1 MSVQGKAREPRYPNV
16 SLKVNKTQQKH
27 QEQQGGCSQG
37 PTRSFPTPPG
47 SPTPPWPPALVCPP
61 PTPYPPPQLQG
72 SQERR
77 WGDTQS
83 PRDCRLLAE
92 KGPQDA
98 GEGAEAWNSR
108 HRLALSHADPGQ
120 QHILSEHWYPHSSK
134 EGGVQRPPG
143 SYEGQDSLV
152 LMVWCLVWDLGP
164 TPRPTSLCSMCS
176 VLSQELK
183 GPS

>member
-1 MSVQGKAREPRYPNV
+1 MLLPNSTWIAYFPLATCPGVSSTHTIPTSPAARKPRE
-16 SLKVNKTQQKH
+16 KVG
-27 QEQQGGCSQG
+27 EIPRVC
-37 PTRSFPTPPG
+37 RS
-47 SPTPPWPPALVCPP
+47 
-61 PTPYPPPQLQG
+61 
-72 SQERR
+72 
-77 WGDTQS
+77 
-83 PRDCRLLAE
+83 LAE

-108 HRLALSHADPGQ
+108 HRLALSHGDLGQ
-120 QHILSEHWYPHSSK
+120 QHILSEHWCPRSSK